1 MLGLGSL
8 VDSGFLISL
17 VPALGR
23 AIPILSRRRLAK
35 GLDQLGPD
43 VIFLVGFSGLCPRL
57 VHEKVLGGTWIGWWI
72 GTAMCLVCSFLLPM
86 YSLTVSRF

>member
-17 VPALGR
+17 VPVLGR
-23 AIPILSRRRLAK
+23 AVPIPVLTAACERLGSARPWCDLSGR
-35 GLDQLGPD
+35 
-43 VIFLVGFSGLCPRL
+43 FFGLCPRL

-72 GTAMCLVCSFLLPM
+72 GTAMCLV
-86 YSLTVSRF
+86 